1 MKEVRVKPVGVSE
14 IKDKKILREA
24 IAEIHRKPTSEDL
37 EYIKELEIFA
47 KRVMG
52 KCVQE

>member
-1 MKEVRVKPVGVSE
+1 MKEVKVKPVGVSE
-14 IKDKKILREA
+14 IKDEKILREA
-24 IAEIHRKPTSEDL
+24 IAEIHRKPTAEDI
-37 EYIKELEIFA
+37 EYMKEMVAFT

>member
-14 IKDKKILREA
+14 IKDERILREA
-24 IAEIHRKPTSEDL
+24 IAEIHRKPPAED
-37 EYIKELEIFA
+37 FG
-47 KRVMG
+47 RRMMG